1 MHETN
6 QFLLPYVKLINCIH
20 TGFYLGSFVWGEAI
34 SPQVNKLFL
43 AKNHRSTQGGGEL
56 EVFGRKLKKLGG

>member
-6 QFLLPYVKLINCIH
+6 QFLLAYVKLINCIH

-34 SPQVNKLFL
+34 SPQVNKLFFS
-43 AKNHRSTQGGGEL
+43 KKSQEYTGGG
-56 EVFGRKLKKLGG
+56 GGA